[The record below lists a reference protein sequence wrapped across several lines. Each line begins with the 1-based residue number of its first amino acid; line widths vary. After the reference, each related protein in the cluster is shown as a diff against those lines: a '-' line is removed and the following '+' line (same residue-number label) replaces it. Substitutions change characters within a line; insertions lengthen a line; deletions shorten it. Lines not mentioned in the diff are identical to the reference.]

1 MENSFKDKI
10 HEMERHRNRMSS
22 LLKEAISMQP
32 EGAFDKLNE
41 LASFLDKAGHILIDL
56 RHLNNKRTE

>member
-10 HEMERHRNRMSS
+10 HAIERHRNQMNS
-22 LLKEAISMQP
+22 LLKEAIGIQP
-32 EGAFDKLNE
+32 EGAFDKINE
-41 LASFLDKAGHILIDL
+41 LASLLENAGHILIDL